1 MARTIGYLDDSTAPV
16 PKNLS
21 TTDLS

>member
-1 MARTIGYLDDSTAPV
+1 MARTIGYLDDSTDPV